1 MLSDSLDRIFIRPL
15 TASQVLLAAL
25 TLTLASSVYC
35 VIYTTLAGRG
45 EPLVEG
51 LIWAGLNIVP
61 WLICFE
67 VAKRLGS
74 WSMQLG
80 LIVVFAVGMS
90 SVDTL
95 IYDST
100 LMFELT
106 RRLPGAAIIAG
117 MLILSWILKG
127 IASDRVAAKKLVST
141 NELPLLVD
149 QIRWVAAAGNYVE
162 LHGAGAPILHR
173 MSISAMEEFLSAH
186 DFVRIHRSVLV
197 RRQNIKELTGN
208 ILTLDNGQT
217 FKIGNRYRWALQ

>member
-15 TASQVLLAAL
+15 TASQVLLIAF

-45 EPLVEG
+45 EPLIEG
-51 LIWAGLNIVP
+51 IIWAGLNIVP
-61 WLICFE
+61 WLVCFE

-74 WSMQLG
+74 WPVQLG
-80 LIVVFAVGMS
+80 IIVAFAAGMS
-90 SVDTL
+90 SLDTL

-100 LMFELT
+100 IMFELT

-117 MLILSWILKG
+117 MLVLSWILKRL
-127 IASDRVAAKKLVST
+127 ASDHAVAKKLVST

-149 QIRWVAAAGNYVE
+149 QIGWVVAAGNYVE
-162 LHGAGAPILHR
+162 LHGSGSPILHR
-173 MSISAMEEFLSAH
+173 MSISAMEELLSAH

-197 RRQNIKELTGN
+197 RRQNIQGLAGN